1 MEQEKGYKIIEQ
13 NNDYKLLEWLF
24 NDIPITIRLW
34 ANGKVEI
41 RLNENFALA
50 NGYLTLKSMLA
61 RSEEHTSELQSQR

>member
-61 RSEEHTSELQSQR
+61 A